1 MPIHI
6 VVSCD
11 YCEGSEFSVEIE
23 DDPNDPV
30 QVRAAL
36 EQIYENMQAR
46 RDNYG
51 EPRPPHGESS
61 LLHPHAMAHWT
72 EMNDGTL
79 CCYDCVRKGRC
90 KGEK

>member
-11 YCEGSEFSVEIE
+11 YCDGSEFPVEVE
-23 DDPNDPV
+23 DPNDPV
-30 QVRAAL
+30 QVRVAL

-51 EPRPPHGESS
+51 DPRPEAGAPYWEI
-61 LLHPHAMAHWT
+61 PHWT

-79 CCYDCVRKGRC
+79 CCYDCVRNGRC
-90 KGEK
+90 KGDTR